1 MEFAT
6 ADNPKPK
13 KEICL
18 VTKPRYGHNQEICL
32 CSNELKNFI
41 MPQNIPNSHQI
52 SHVVKYKIY
61 STLSS

>member
-6 ADNPKPK
+6 ADNPETK

-32 CSNELKNFI
+32 CSNELNFLLCRKTFRI
-41 MPQNIPNSHQI
+41 HIEYHM
-52 SHVVKYKIY
+52 
-61 STLSS
+61 L

>member
-6 ADNPKPK
+6 ADNPKTK

-41 MPQNIPNSHQI
+41 MPQNIRNSH
-52 SHVVKYKIY
+52 
-61 STLSS
+61 